1 MSCIL
6 HNIGEY
12 DMFFDSEFDRIFKRM
27 SSSFFDIDDIFE
39 EFGKNGYTT
48 GPYYYGYT
56 MTVGPD
62 GKPVVKEYGNVKPGL
77 LPSSDERQPVV
88 DTIVDE
94 KEKVVKLI
102 AEMPG
107 VEKTDVKIVVE
118 DKTVD
123 LSAAHDDKKY
133 HVKVPLKHKVDENSA
148 KASYKNGILQLVFKL
163 IEEEKPKG
171 KTVEVE

>member
-1 MSCIL
+1 MT
-6 HNIGEY
+6 
-12 DMFFDSEFDRIFKRM
+12 MFFDSEFDRIFKKM
-27 SSSFFDIDDIFE
+27 SSSFFDIDDVFE
-39 EFGKNGYTT
+39 GFRGNGSES

-77 LPSSDERQPVV
+77 LPTSDKREPAV

-118 DKTVD
+118 NNIVD
-123 LSAAHDDKKY
+123 ISAEHDEKKY
-133 HVKVPLKHKVDENSA
+133 HVKVPVQHKVDENSA
-148 KASYKNGILQLVFKL
+148 MASYKNGVLQIAFKL
-163 IEEEKPKG
+163 IEEEKPKS